1 MGDAPTYQ
9 PPPTDPTVAAL
20 NAQAATADQTALQN
34 QAQMDTAS
42 IMSRYG
48 TRLAIAGT
56 TTGGSAPGA
65 PLAVTPPP
73 VAVR

>member
-1 MGDAPTYQ
+1 MGDAPQYQ
-9 PPPTDPTVAAL
+9 PPPIDPMVASL
-20 NAQAATADQTALQN
+20 DAQAATADQTAMQN

-48 TRLAIAGT
+48 TRLAMAG

-73 VAVR
+73 VVVR